1 MEEIKYIGEALIY
14 KQLGH
19 FFLVFGLVTSLLA
32 AAGYFFATQRRDLPE
47 FSGWRKI
54 GRYGFL
60 LHGLSV
66 FVVITCI
73 LLAMINHRFEYQYAQ
88 LHVSDDL
95 PFKYIFS
102 AFWEGQEGSF
112 LLWMFWHVVLGVVL
126 MSTAKKWESPVLSTL
141 SLVQAFIFTMI
152 VGIYF
157 TDEIKMGS
165 NPLLLLRDT
174 MDAPIFANADYVKL
188 IKGNGL
194 NPLLQNYWMT
204 IHPPTLFLGFAS
216 TVVPFAFAIAGL
228 WTREY
233 KEWMKPAMPWALFSG
248 SILGIGILMG
258 SAWAYEALTFGG
270 YWAWDP
276 VENASLVPWILLV
289 AGIHTHLVAR
299 STGYSIKSTMLF
311 YVGSFI
317 LILYS
322 TYLTRSGILGEGSV
336 HSFTEMGLETQL
348 IALMST
354 FVLITL
360 GLLIARNKEIP
371 SPKAEEAIASKE
383 FWLFIGS
390 LVLLFSAVIIT
401 ASTSLPVVNKIV
413 QLSDPTFKGYT
424 INDPISHYNKYM
436 LWISVFM
443 GLLSATAQFLRY
455 KEFNFTSQKAKFAK
469 HVGISAAA
477 AIVLTILTSFWIDLH
492 EWQFWLL
499 MFTGLFTVAANVDYI
514 FSFAR
519 GNLKMAGSA
528 FSHIG
533 FGLMVVGMIASGL
546 NQEHIS
552 TNPSAQVGLLD
563 AEMLQKNVLLFKN
576 MPMYF
581 SGYQVT
587 YESDSTA
594 GNLRTFVVNYEKLDT
609 ATGKVVEQFKVEP
622 QAVYD
627 NKVTEVKAFNP
638 STKRYL
644 HKDIFTHLLLP
655 PSESSQKGAEEL
667 EKSLVYRTH
676 ELVGDQ
682 PITIIDSVETTT
694 GEKTTV
700 ETKVSVVGV
709 NYKPSHPDYQPEVG
723 DFAVGVKL
731 AFAKKDTTFYAEP
744 IAYLRGK
751 MWGSLPVQMN
761 DISMKVRLPED
772 ALMYYLQA
780 DRNLNFKK
788 FELKTGQTINLNGKQ
803 ISFAGVNK
811 QPNINK
817 LKDDVAVSAI
827 LQVTNEKTNEV
838 ATAEPVFLIRKGEIL
853 PEKASVPSM
862 GLHFFLTKIDPS
874 TETFE
879 LQIAE
884 GKPNEKPLPIEIAQ
898 KSFRTDFIVLETIVF
913 PGINLFWLGSTLMM
927 VGLGV
932 AMFRRIRE
940 KKAGSSTASSLQSE
954 AAESHSS

>member
-1 MEEIKYIGEALIY
+1 MKFYPHMEEIKYIGEALIY

-19 FFLVFGLVTSLLA
+19 FFLVFGFVTSLLG

-66 FVVITCI
+66 FVVIACI
-73 LLAMINHRFEYQYAQ
+73 LLAMINHRFEYQYAWQ
-88 LHVSDDL
+88 HVSEDL

-112 LLWMFWHVVLGVVL
+112 LLWMFWHVVLGMVL
-126 MSTAKKWESPVLSTL
+126 LFRAKEWEAPVLATV

-152 VGIYF
+152 MGLHF
-157 TDEIKMGS
+157 TDDIKMGS
-165 NPLLLLRDT
+165 NPLLLLRDS
-174 MDAPIFANADYVKL
+174 MDLPLFNNADYVKL

-216 TVVPFAFAIAGL
+216 TIVPFAFALAGL
-228 WTREY
+228 WTKSY
-233 KEWMKPAMPWALFSG
+233 KEWMKPTMPWALFSG

-299 STGYSIKSTMLF
+299 STGYSIRSTMLF
-311 YVGSFI
+311 YIGSF
-317 LILYS
+317 LLVLYS
-322 TYLTRSGILGEGSV
+322 TFLTRSGILGESSV

-348 IALMST
+348 IALMVT
-354 FVLITL
+354 FMLIPAWL
-360 GLLIARNKEIP
+360 FFNNGKGIP
-371 SPKAEEAIASKE
+371 SPKEEESLPSKE

-401 ASTSLPVVNKIV
+401 ASTSLPVFNKIA
-413 QLSDPTFKGYT
+413 QGFKPDFKGYT

-436 LWISVFM
+436 LWISVFI
-443 GLLSATAQFLRY
+443 GLLSGAGQFLRY
-455 KEFNFTSQKAKFAK
+455 KEFNFASQKAKFAK
-469 HVGISAAA
+469 HLGIAAA
-477 AIVLTILTSFWIDLH
+477 VAIVLTVLTSFWIDLH
-492 EWQFWLL
+492 EWQFWML
-499 MFTGLFTVAANVDYI
+499 MFTGLFTVAANTDYI
-514 FSFAR
+514 ISFAK

-546 NQEHIS
+546 NQQHIS
-552 TNPSAQVGLLD
+552 SNPQAQAGLLD
-563 AEMLQKNVLLFKN
+563 AEMLQKNVLLFKE

-594 GNLRTFVVNYEKLDT
+594 GNLRTFVVNYEKLDS
-609 ATGKVVEQFKVEP
+609 ATGKVVEQFKVHP

-627 NKVTEVKAFNP
+627 NQVTEVKAFNP

-644 HKDIFTHLLLP
+644 HKDIFTHLMLP
-655 PSESSQKGAEEL
+655 PSESSQKEAEEH
-667 EKSLVYRTH
+667 EKSLVYRPH
-676 ELVGDQ
+676 ELVGNQ
-682 PITIIDSVETTT
+682 PITLIDSVDTMP
-694 GEKTTV
+694 GAKTAV

-709 NYKPSHPDYQPEVG
+709 NHNPSHPDYQAEVG

-731 AFAKKDTTFYAEP
+731 AFTQKDSTYFAEP
-744 IAYLRGK
+744 MAFYRGK
-751 MWGSLPVQMN
+751 MWGSLPIQMN
-761 DISMKVRLPED
+761 EISMKVRLPEA
-772 ALMYYLQA
+772 ALLHFLEV
-780 DRNLNFKK
+780 DKKLNFKK
-788 FELKTGQTINLNGKQ
+788 FDLKAGQTINLNGKQ
-803 ISFAGVNK
+803 ITFAGVNK
-811 QPNINK
+811 KPNINK

-827 LQVTNEKTNEV
+827 LQVTNPKTNEV
-838 ATAEPVFLIRKGEIL
+838 ASAEPVFIIRNGEIL
-853 PEKASVPSM
+853 TEKAEVPSM
-862 GLHFFLTKIDPS
+862 GLHFYLTKIDPS

-884 GKPNEKPLPIEIAQ
+884 GNEGAKSIPIEIAQ
-898 KSFRTDFIVLETIVF
+898 KSYRTDFIVLETIVF
-913 PGINLFWLGSTLMM
+913 PGINFFWLGSTLMM
-927 VGLGV
+927 VGLGI
-932 AMFRRIRE
+932 AMFRRLKERKIGRTD
-940 KKAGSSTASSLQSE
+940 GIQGNLQ
-954 AAESHSS
+954 